1 MTSEE
6 EVRAKAVKLILDGEP
21 EKALQLLSDYYGVR
35 TPKLRVGLPKRYTGV
50 LGCYVASEQTIYV
63 KSSDQYH
70 DPFII
75 LHEYYHHLRTFM
87 GKHRGTEK
95 NANKYAL
102 ESIRY
107 YLLIYGKNN
116 IGKES
121 IT

>member
-1 MTSEE
+1 MVSEE
-6 EVRAKAVKLILDGEP
+6 EIRAKAVKLILDGEP
-21 EKALQLLSDYYGVR
+21 EKALQLLSDYYEVQ

-63 KSSDQYH
+63 KTSDQYH

-95 NANKYAL
+95 NANIYAL

-107 YLLIYGKNN
+107 YLLYYRRNN
-116 IGKES
+116 K
-121 IT
+121 